1 MALSLAR
8 GVIVAIL
15 GLIAYGLY
23 THPPFESVRRGEVLA
38 RTDALDG
45 SVSVYTSG
53 TVLVLPGIHQV
64 RRYSIRDQVYRP
76 EESASATGPAP
87 FQSIEGLSIGV
98 DLAVRWTVD
107 RARLAQMSKEFPD
120 DISADLVAPAV
131 QGIVYPTFARYSV
144 REIFS
149 QRRTQIRDELIAE
162 LKPKFTAMGLVLREV
177 EMGKVDLPPDYRAG
191 MEKLLSEEL
200 ETEKI
205 HYTLQLKEAQ
215 VKQQQLEAEADK
227 VRRQTAAEAAGQEQV
242 IAARAQEE
250 TMKHILPFKQKQ
262 IEQRQLEAEA
272 DKVARI
278 RTAEGAAEAR
288 RIEAKGEA
296 DSRQKLADAEAYRL
310 DLVGKANAG
319 QMEREGALVARYPLL
334 IQKTL
339 ADKLSDKV
347 QVIIAPLPAAGKFIG
362 SSLIGDQSSPNSVD
376 DAAALASVST
386 APRQEPPGD
395 ARARGI
401 ARHRGPGPRRV
412 ARSAAHECY
421 RTHAAMAGR
430 CARGSRRTGRIP
442 EGLRLSSRAGRI
454 LAGGCGPAGRSL
466 RERRFRAS
474 RRAAL
479 PARKPGIRGARH

>member
-1 MALSLAR
+1 MSGRLDAFFEFVRRGFIEPLGRLASLLAAAFR
-8 GVIVAIL
+8 SLTAGLWRFRWRVSITAVL
-15 GLIAYGLY
+15 GLIVYALCA
-23 THPPFESVRRGEVLA
+23 HPPFASVRRGEVLA
-38 RTDALDG
+38 RTGALDG
-45 SVSVYTSG
+45 SVSVYTAG
-53 TVLVLPGIHQV
+53 TVIVLPGIHQV

-76 EESASATGPAP
+76 TESASATGPAP
-87 FQSIEGLSIGV
+87 FQSVEGLSIGV

-107 RARLAQMSKEFPD
+107 LARLPQKTREFPD

-149 QRRTQIRDELIAE
+149 QRRTEIKEELIAA

-177 EMGKVDLPPDYRAG
+177 DIGKVDLPPDYRAG

-262 IEQRQLEAEA
+262 IQQRQLEAEA

-288 RIEAKGEA
+288 RIEARGEA

-310 DLVGKANAG
+310 DLVGKANSG
-319 QMEREGALVARYPLL
+319 QMEREGVLVSRYPLL

-347 QVIIAPLPAAGKFIG
+347 QVIIAPMPAAGKFIG
-362 SSLIGDQSSPNSVD
+362 SSLLGDQNPVNPI
-376 DAAALASVST
+376 DAAAAVTSKV
-386 APRQEPPGD
+386 Q
-395 ARARGI
+395 
-401 ARHRGPGPRRV
+401 
-412 ARSAAHECY
+412 
-421 RTHAAMAGR
+421 
-430 CARGSRRTGRIP
+430 GS
-442 EGLRLSSRAGRI
+442 
-454 LAGGCGPAGRSL
+454 
-466 RERRFRAS
+466 
-474 RRAAL
+474 
-479 PARKPGIRGARH
+479 K

>member
-1 MALSLAR
+1 MPGRLDALFEFVRRGLIEPLGWLGGSLVAAFRSLAMGLWR
-8 GVIVAIL
+8 FRWRVATTAVL
-15 GLIAYGLY
+15 GLIVHDLY
-23 THPPFESVRRGEVLA
+23 IHPPFTSVRRGEVLA

-45 SVSVYTSG
+45 SVSVYTAG

-76 EESASATGPAP
+76 TDSASATGPAP

-107 RARLAQMSKEFPD
+107 RARLAQMTKEFPD
-120 DISADLVAPAV
+120 DISADLVGPAV

-149 QRRTQIRDELIAE
+149 QRRSEIQRELIAE
-162 LKPKFTAMGLVLREV
+162 LKPKFTAMGLVLRAV
-177 EMGKVDLPPDYRAG
+177 DMGKVDLPADYRAG

-242 IAARAQEE
+242 IAAHAQEE

-272 DKVARI
+272 EKVARI

-310 DLVGKANAG
+310 DLVGKASAG
-319 QMEREGALVARYPLL
+319 QMEREGALVTRYPLL

-362 SSLIGDQSSPNSVD
+362 SSLLGDQSSVNPAEDTTASAISP
-376 DAAALASVST
+376 AA
-386 APRQEPPGD
+386 
-395 ARARGI
+395 
-401 ARHRGPGPRRV
+401 
-412 ARSAAHECY
+412 
-421 RTHAAMAGR
+421 
-430 CARGSRRTGRIP
+430 GSR
-442 EGLRLSSRAGRI
+442 
-454 LAGGCGPAGRSL
+454 
-466 RERRFRAS
+466 
-474 RRAAL
+474 
-479 PARKPGIRGARH
+479 

>member
-1 MALSLAR
+1 MLHGLAIKDRETIAVEPVRLCNGSVAKMSGRLDALFEFVRRGLVEPLGRLGGLVVAVLRSLAADLWR
-8 GVIVAIL
+8 FRCRTVITAALV
-15 GLIAYGLY
+15 LIVYGLCA
-23 THPPFESVRRGEVLA
+23 HPPFDSVHRGEVLA
-38 RTDALDG
+38 RTNALDG
-45 SVSVYTSG
+45 SVSIYTAG
-53 TVLVLPGIHQV
+53 TVLVLPGIYQV

-76 EESASATGPAP
+76 TDSASATGPAP
-87 FQSIEGLSIGV
+87 FQSVEGLSIGV

-120 DISADLVAPAV
+120 DIGADLVAPAV

-149 QRRTQIRDELIAE
+149 QRRNEIQQELIAE
-162 LKPKFTAMGLVLREV
+162 LKPKFTAMGLVLRDV
-177 EMGKVDLPPDYRAG
+177 DMGKVDLPPDYRAG

-272 DKVARI
+272 EKVARI

-310 DLVGKANAG
+310 DLVGKASAG

-362 SSLIGDQSSPNSVD
+362 SNLLGDQSPVNPVD
-376 DAAALASVST
+376 GVVAAATS
-386 APRQEPPGD
+386 
-395 ARARGI
+395 RA
-401 ARHRGPGPRRV
+401 
-412 ARSAAHECY
+412 E
-421 RTHAAMAGR
+421 
-430 CARGSRRTGRIP
+430 GSR
-442 EGLRLSSRAGRI
+442 
-454 LAGGCGPAGRSL
+454 
-466 RERRFRAS
+466 
-474 RRAAL
+474 
-479 PARKPGIRGARH
+479 

>member
-1 MALSLAR
+1 MSGRVDAFFEFVRRGFIEPLGRLGGLLVAALQSLTTR
-8 GVIVAIL
+8 LWRFRWRVAIAAVL
-15 GLIAYGLY
+15 VLIVHGLW
-23 THPPFESVRRGEVLA
+23 THPPFDSVRRGEVLA

-76 EESASATGPAP
+76 AASASATGPAP

-98 DLAVRWTVD
+98 DLAVRWAVD

-131 QGIVYPTFARYSV
+131 QGIAYPTFARYSV

-149 QRRTQIRDELIAE
+149 QRRIEIRRELMAE
-162 LKPKFTAMGLVLREV
+162 LTPKFTAMGLVLREID
-177 EMGKVDLPPDYRAG
+177 MGKVDLPPDYRTG

-250 TMKHILPFKQKQ
+250 TMKHILPFKRKQ

-272 DKVARI
+272 EKVSRI

-288 RIEAKGEA
+288 RIEAGGEA

-310 DLVGKANAG
+310 DLVGKASAG
-319 QMEREGALVARYPLL
+319 QMEREGALVSRYPLL

-362 SSLIGDQSSPNSVD
+362 SNLLGDPSAVNPVDDRAAVSSP
-376 DAAALASVST
+376 
-386 APRQEPPGD
+386 
-395 ARARGI
+395 
-401 ARHRGPGPRRV
+401 
-412 ARSAAHECY
+412 
-421 RTHAAMAGR
+421 AG
-430 CARGSRRTGRIP
+430 GSR
-442 EGLRLSSRAGRI
+442 
-454 LAGGCGPAGRSL
+454 
-466 RERRFRAS
+466 
-474 RRAAL
+474 
-479 PARKPGIRGARH
+479 

>member
-1 MALSLAR
+1 MSGRLDAFFEFVRRGLIEPLGRLGSLLVVGLRSLATGLGR
-8 GVIVAIL
+8 FRWRVVTIAVL
-15 GLIAYGLY
+15 GLIVYGLC
-23 THPPFESVRRGEVLA
+23 THPPFDSVRRGEVLA

-45 SVSVYTSG
+45 SVSVYTAG
-53 TVLVLPGIHQV
+53 TVLVLPGIHQA

-76 EESASATGPAP
+76 IESASATGSAP
-87 FQSIEGLSIGV
+87 FQSVEGLSIGV
-98 DLAVRWTVD
+98 DLTVRWTVD
-107 RARLAQMSKEFPD
+107 LARLSQMTKEFPD

-149 QRRTQIRDELIAE
+149 QRRTEIKQELIAQ

-177 EMGKVDLPPDYRAG
+177 DIGKVDLPADYRAG

-288 RIEAKGEA
+288 RIEARGEA

-310 DLVGKANAG
+310 DLVGKANSG
-319 QMEREGALVARYPLL
+319 QMEREGVLVSRYPLL

-362 SSLIGDQSSPNSVD
+362 SSLLGDQSPMNPVD
-376 DAAALASVST
+376 NAVAGVASHV
-386 APRQEPPGD
+386 G
-395 ARARGI
+395 
-401 ARHRGPGPRRV
+401 
-412 ARSAAHECY
+412 
-421 RTHAAMAGR
+421 
-430 CARGSRRTGRIP
+430 GSQ
-442 EGLRLSSRAGRI
+442 
-454 LAGGCGPAGRSL
+454 
-466 RERRFRAS
+466 
-474 RRAAL
+474 
-479 PARKPGIRGARH
+479 

>member
-1 MALSLAR
+1 MSGRLDALFEFVRRGLVEPLGRLGRLVFAALRSLTTGLWR
-8 GVIVAIL
+8 FGWRVVITAVVV
-15 GLIAYGLY
+15 LIVYGLW
-23 THPPFESVRRGEVLA
+23 THPPFDSVRRGEVLA
-38 RTDALDG
+38 RSDTFDG

-64 RRYSIRDQVYRP
+64 RRYSIRDQIYRP
-76 EESASATGPAP
+76 TESASATGPAP
-87 FQSIEGLSIGV
+87 FQSVEGLSIGV

-131 QGIVYPTFARYSV
+131 RGVVYPTFARYSV

-149 QRRTQIRDELIAE
+149 QRRTKIQQELIAE

-177 EMGKVDLPPDYRAG
+177 DMGKVDLPPDYRAG

-200 ETEKI
+200 ETEKV

-242 IAARAQEE
+242 IAAHAQEE

-272 DKVARI
+272 EKVARI

-310 DLVGKANAG
+310 DLVGKASAG

-334 IQKTL
+334 IQKAL

-362 SSLIGDQSSPNSVD
+362 SSLFGDQSLVNPVD
-376 DAAALASVST
+376 DAAATVTSQV
-386 APRQEPPGD
+386 
-395 ARARGI
+395 
-401 ARHRGPGPRRV
+401 
-412 ARSAAHECY
+412 
-421 RTHAAMAGR
+421 
-430 CARGSRRTGRIP
+430 RGSR
-442 EGLRLSSRAGRI
+442 
-454 LAGGCGPAGRSL
+454 
-466 RERRFRAS
+466 
-474 RRAAL
+474 
-479 PARKPGIRGARH
+479 

>member
-1 MALSLAR
+1 MSGRVDAFFEFVRQLGGLLTSALRSLTTNLWRFRWRVLITA
-8 GVIVAIL
+8 VMVLIV
-15 GLIAYGLY
+15 YGLC
-23 THPPFESVRRGEVLA
+23 THPPFDSVRRGEVLA
-38 RTDALDG
+38 RTDSFDG
-45 SVSVYTSG
+45 SVRVYTSG

-76 EESASATGPAP
+76 AESASATGAAP
-87 FQSIEGLSIGV
+87 FQSVEGLSIGV
-98 DLAVRWTVD
+98 DLTVRWTVD
-107 RARLAQMSKEFPD
+107 LARLTEMTREFPD

-149 QRRTQIRDELIAE
+149 QRRTEIKQELLAE

-177 EMGKVDLPPDYRAG
+177 DIGKVDLPPDYRAG

-200 ETEKI
+200 ETEKV

-319 QMEREGALVARYPLL
+319 QMEREGVLVARYPLL

-362 SSLIGDQSSPNSVD
+362 SSLIGDQSSVNP
-376 DAAALASVST
+376 
-386 APRQEPPGD
+386 E
-395 ARARGI
+395 
-401 ARHRGPGPRRV
+401 
-412 ARSAAHECY
+412 
-421 RTHAAMAGR
+421 AG
-430 CARGSRRTGRIP
+430 
-442 EGLRLSSRAGRI
+442 
-454 LAGGCGPAGRSL
+454 
-466 RERRFRAS
+466 AS
-474 RRAAL
+474 R
-479 PARKPGIRGARH
+479 

>member
-1 MALSLAR
+1 MAKMSGRLDAFLDFVRRGIIEPLGRLGASLAAALR
-8 GVIVAIL
+8 SIAV
-15 GLIAYGLY
+15 GLWRFRWRVGAGAVLVLVVYGLC
-23 THPPFESVRRGEVLA
+23 THPPFDSVRRGEVLA

-45 SVSVYTSG
+45 SVSIYTAG

-76 EESASATGPAP
+76 TESASATGPAP
-87 FQSIEGLSIGV
+87 FQSVEGLSVGV
-98 DLAVRWTVD
+98 DLSVRWTVD

-131 QGIVYPTFARYSV
+131 QGIIYPTFARYSV

-149 QRRTQIRDELIAE
+149 QRRTEIQQELVAK
-162 LKPKFTAMGLVLREV
+162 LRPKFAAMGLVLREV
-177 EMGKVDLPPDYRAG
+177 DIGKVDLPPDYRAG

-205 HYTLQLKEAQ
+205 RYTLELKEAQ

-272 DKVARI
+272 EKVARI

-288 RIEAKGEA
+288 RIEARGEA

-310 DLVGKANAG
+310 DLVGKASAG

-362 SSLIGDQSSPNSVD
+362 SSLLGDQSAADPAD
-376 DAAALASVST
+376 KAAAT
-386 APRQEPPGD
+386 AQAGD
-395 ARARGI
+395 
-401 ARHRGPGPRRV
+401 
-412 ARSAAHECY
+412 
-421 RTHAAMAGR
+421 
-430 CARGSRRTGRIP
+430 SR
-442 EGLRLSSRAGRI
+442 
-454 LAGGCGPAGRSL
+454 
-466 RERRFRAS
+466 
-474 RRAAL
+474 
-479 PARKPGIRGARH
+479 

>member
-1 MALSLAR
+1 MSGRLDALFEFMR
-8 GVIVAIL
+8 R
-15 GLIAYGLY
+15 GLIEPLGRLGGLVAAALRSLVNGVWRFRWRVVTTVFLVLILYGLY
-23 THPPFESVRRGEVLA
+23 SHPPFDSVRRGEVLA
-38 RTDALDG
+38 RSDNLDG
-45 SVSVYTSG
+45 SVRVYTSG
-53 TVLVLPGIHQV
+53 TLLVLPGIHQV

-76 EESASATGPAP
+76 SDSASATGPAP
-87 FQSIEGLSIGV
+87 FQSVEGLSIGV
-98 DLAVRWTVD
+98 DLTVRWIVD
-107 RARLAQMSKEFPD
+107 LSRLSQMTKEFPD

-149 QRRTQIRDELIAE
+149 QRRTEIKQELIAD

-177 EMGKVDLPPDYRAG
+177 DIGKVDLPPDYRAG
-191 MEKLLSEEL
+191 MEKLLAEEL

-272 DKVARI
+272 DKVSRI
-278 RTAEGAAEAR
+278 RTAEGSAEAR
-288 RIEAKGEA
+288 RIEARGEA
-296 DSRQKLADAEAYRL
+296 DSRQNLADAEAYRL

-362 SSLIGDQSSPNSVD
+362 SSLLGDQSAADPVDSV
-376 DAAALASVST
+376 AGTVAS
-386 APRQEPPGD
+386 Q
-395 ARARGI
+395 
-401 ARHRGPGPRRV
+401 
-412 ARSAAHECY
+412 
-421 RTHAAMAGR
+421 
-430 CARGSRRTGRIP
+430 ARGSR
-442 EGLRLSSRAGRI
+442 
-454 LAGGCGPAGRSL
+454 
-466 RERRFRAS
+466 
-474 RRAAL
+474 
-479 PARKPGIRGARH
+479 